1 MNMIKFSKRKR
12 GSVSL
17 AAIIVLTFLT
27 ISCSALQV
35 RLDDYIKSEH
45 IDIESEN
52 LLRKAEGVT
61 LIAKEKVIESTQ
73 NLYDESISKNDLKNK
88 IESFSYRKKYIS
100 TIENLSDVNID
111 NSKIDVY
118 QDDIKEDGSLLYK
131 FWINITVKDPKKD
144 MIRKMSLCV
153 TLKNIYID
161 KVKKEDKEKIE
172 EDKEKIEENK
182 EKIEENKE
190 DINKKNE
197 IKDVNKNNPN
207 ENIESD
213 ENNNLKENKDIIDED
228 DVPIKYNAKDALIFR
243 VEKEY

>member
-61 LIAKEKVIESTQ
+61 LIAKEKVIEATQ

-172 EDKEKIEENK
+172 E
-182 EKIEENKE
+182 NKE
-190 DINKKNE
+190 DINKKDE

>member
-52 LLRKAEGVT
+52 LLRKAEGIT
-61 LIAKEKVIESTQ
+61 LIAKEKVIEATQ

-172 EDKEKIEENK
+172 E
-182 EKIEENKE
+182 NKE
-190 DINKKNE
+190 DINKKDE

>member
-1 MNMIKFSKRKR
+1 MKRKMNMIKFSKRKR

-61 LIAKEKVIESTQ
+61 LIAKEKVIEATQ

-172 EDKEKIEENK
+172 E
-182 EKIEENKE
+182 NKE
-190 DINKKNE
+190 DINKKDE

>member
-1 MNMIKFSKRKR
+1 MKRKMNMIKFSKRKR

-61 LIAKEKVIESTQ
+61 LIAKEKVIEATQ

-131 FWINITVKDPKKD
+131 FWINITVKDTKKD

-172 EDKEKIEENK
+172 E
-182 EKIEENKE
+182 NKE
-190 DINKKNE
+190 DINKKDE